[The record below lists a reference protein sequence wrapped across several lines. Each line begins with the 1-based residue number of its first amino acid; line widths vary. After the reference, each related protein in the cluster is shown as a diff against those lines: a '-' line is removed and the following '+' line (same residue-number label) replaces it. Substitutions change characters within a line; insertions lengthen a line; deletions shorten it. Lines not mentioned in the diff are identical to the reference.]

1 MRCRRINTDAHGC
14 GRIRRGD
21 DDAGRYLFQSVSIG
35 VNQCASAQEDSME
48 IRILGPGCLRC
59 EEVAKR
65 TLNLL
70 AELNIAADFQKIT
83 DLKLIAQY
91 NVIATP
97 GLVINGKVKCAGRI
111 PSTQEIKQWLEE
123 ESTPVQ

>member
-1 MRCRRINTDAHGC
+1 MNLLAHS
-14 GRIRRGD
+14 R
-21 DDAGRYLFQSVSIG
+21 
-35 VNQCASAQEDSME
+35 EDIME
-48 IRILGPGCLRC
+48 IRVLGPGCPRC

-70 AELNIAADFQKIT
+70 AELNTAADFQKIT
-83 DLKLIAQY
+83 DLKAIAQH
-91 NVIATP
+91 NIIATP

-123 ESTPVQ
+123 ESKTAQ